1 MQRKLRTM
9 FLSEYRRKQLLSAL
23 CDQLNVPTR
32 LALRWVWI
40 PHNLASVDFTLARCI
55 ELMGQHADGLAQA
68 TTQHDHE
75 AIERYEAFLRAEVA
89 IVSAYLGEI
98 DDRKL
103 SRHLFTRTN
112 TAMTENLHVVG
123 QVEHPQ
129 RGRLHGGAAMT

>member
-1 MQRKLRTM
+1 
-9 FLSEYRRKQLLSAL
+9 
-23 CDQLNVPTR
+23 
-32 LALRWVWI
+32 
-40 PHNLASVDFTLARCI
+40 
-55 ELMGQHADGLAQA
+55 LAQA

-112 TAMTENLHVVG
+112 TAMTENLHVVR
-123 QVEHPQ
+123 QVKLNILKEV
-129 RGRLHGGAAMT
+129 GFTGALQ